1 MLLICKNS
9 SNGRTHLQ
17 ILNFQIWKRTDVLP
31 LQKSRVQN
39 IRYSTWG
46 SNILQPEF
54 VSRKVMKFKIKTIF
68 NMFYLK
74 KQDLNMYNIYFQR
87 SSSQNS
93 FRAYRHRS
101 ISRKLYKVRKVIVK
115 LLTTL
120 FFIFIQEVMRD
131 KRLDWGV

>member
-1 MLLICKNS
+1 
-9 SNGRTHLQ
+9 
-17 ILNFQIWKRTDVLP
+17 
-31 LQKSRVQN
+31 
-39 IRYSTWG
+39 
-46 SNILQPEF
+46 
-54 VSRKVMKFKIKTIF
+54 
-68 NMFYLK
+68 MFYLK

-101 ISRKLYKVRKVIVK
+101 ILRKLYKVRKVIVK

-131 KRLDWGV
+131 KRLD

>member
-1 MLLICKNS
+1 
-9 SNGRTHLQ
+9 
-17 ILNFQIWKRTDVLP
+17 
-31 LQKSRVQN
+31 
-39 IRYSTWG
+39 
-46 SNILQPEF
+46 
-54 VSRKVMKFKIKTIF
+54 MKFKIKTIF

-120 FFIFIQEVMRD
+120 FFIFLLEVMRD
-131 KRLDWGV
+131 KRLD

>member
-17 ILNFQIWKRTDVLP
+17 ILNFQIWKRTVVLP
-31 LQKSRVQN
+31 LQKSCVQN

-46 SNILQPEF
+46 SNIFQPKF
-54 VSRKVMKFKIKTIF
+54 VSRKVIRFFKRTILTCF
-68 NMFYLK
+68 TL
-74 KQDLNMYNIYFQR
+74 KQDLHMYNISFQR

-120 FFIFIQEVMRD
+120 FFIFLLEVMRD